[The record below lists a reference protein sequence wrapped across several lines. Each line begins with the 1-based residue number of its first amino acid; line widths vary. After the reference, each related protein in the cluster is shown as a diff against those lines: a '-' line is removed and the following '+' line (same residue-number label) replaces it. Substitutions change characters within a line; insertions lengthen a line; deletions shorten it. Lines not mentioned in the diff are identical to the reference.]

1 MRPWRRGPPE
11 MRVLFISQY
20 FPPEMGAPAA
30 RTYELARR
38 WVQLGAQVT
47 VVTAVPNHPT
57 GIVPAHYR
65 GKLLYEE
72 RTDGIRVLR
81 TWIYAAANRG
91 FWRRSL
97 NYISFMLSS
106 LLLGVRRAGPVDVI
120 VATSPQ
126 FLVGLSGW
134 AASCLTRVPLV
145 FEVRDLWPDSIAAL
159 GVLREGLLLRTL
171 RRLEMMLYR
180 HATRIVGVA
189 QSTQEVLVRR
199 GVDSEK
205 IVIIPNGADSEV
217 FRDLEKYNG
226 IRENLSLGRKF
237 VVSYIGTHGLAHG
250 LETVLDS
257 AERLRD
263 QEDIAFLFVGD
274 GAERE
279 GLMRRAEELA
289 LPNVHWI
296 GVQPRE
302 RIPYY
307 LATSD
312 VSLVPL
318 RRKPLFEK
326 VLPSKLFEIMGCSRP
341 VILGV
346 EGEARAAV
354 ESAGAGLCVRPEDP
368 QQLTDAILTLYRDPD
383 LAGTMGRNGR
393 TFVRR
398 HYCRD
403 RLAHTYFDVLD
414 AVVAESR

>member
-1 MRPWRRGPPE
+1 

-38 WVQLGAQVT
+38 WVQMGAEVT
-47 VVTAVPNHPT
+47 VITALPNHPT
-57 GIVPAHYR
+57 GVVPEPYR
-65 GKLLYEE
+65 GGRFFEE
-72 RTDGIRVLR
+72 SIDGIRVLR

-91 FWRRSL
+91 VWRRSL
-97 NYISFMLSS
+97 NYVSFMLSS
-106 LLLGVRRAGPVDVI
+106 LLLGVRRAGPVDVV

-134 AASCLTRVPLV
+134 VASRWRGVPFV

-159 GVLREGLLLRTL
+159 DMLREGTVLRAL

-189 QSTQEVLVRR
+189 RATKDELVRR
-199 GVDSEK
+199 GVDAEK
-205 IVIIPNGADSEV
+205 IAIVPNGADGEV

-250 LETVLDS
+250 LDTVLDC
-257 AERLRD
+257 ADRLR
-263 QEDIAFLFVGD
+263 QVADIAFLFVGD
-274 GAERE
+274 GAERVR
-279 GLMRRAEELA
+279 LVRRASDLG
-289 LPNVHWI
+289 LPNVHFL

-318 RRKPLFEK
+318 RRKDLFQK

-346 EGEARAAV
+346 EGEAQAAV
-354 ESAGAGLCVRPEDP
+354 EAADAGLCVRPEDP
-368 QQLTDAILTLYRDPD
+368 EQLSEAILTLYRDPE
-383 LAGTMGRNGR
+383 LADRLGRNGR
-393 TFVRR
+393 SFVRHNFR
-398 HYCRD
+398 RD
-403 RLAHTYFDVLD
+403 RLARSYLD
-414 AVVAESR
+414 LLHQVVAESH

>member
-1 MRPWRRGPPE
+1 

-30 RTYELARR
+30 RTYELSRR
-38 WVQLGAQVT
+38 WARLGAEVT
-47 VVTAVPNHPT
+47 VVTAIPNHPT
-57 GIVPAHYR
+57 GIIPEAYR
-65 GKLLYEE
+65 NATLFEE
-72 RTDGIRVLR
+72 EVDGVRVIR

-91 FWRRSL
+91 VWRRSL
-97 NYISFMLSS
+97 NYTSFMGSS
-106 LLLGVRRAGPVDVI
+106 LLQGLRRAGPVDVV

-134 AASCLTRVPLV
+134 AASRLRGVPFV

-159 GVLREGLLLRTL
+159 GVMQEGSVLRWL
-171 RRLEMMLYR
+171 RRIEMMLYR
-180 HATRIVGVA
+180 QATRVVGVA
-189 QSTQEVLVRR
+189 HSTQTELVRR
-199 GVDSEK
+199 GVDPEK
-205 IVIIPNGADSEV
+205 IVIIPNGADAEV

-226 IRENLSLGRKF
+226 IRENLELGHKF
-237 VVSYIGTHGLAHG
+237 VVSYVGTHGMAHG
-250 LETVLDS
+250 LETVLECADL
-257 AERLRD
+257 LRGNT
-263 QEDIAFLFVGD
+263 DIAFLFVGD

-279 GLMRRAEELA
+279 QLVRRARELE
-289 LPNVHWI
+289 LRNTHFV

-318 RRKPLFEK
+318 KRKPLFEK
-326 VLPSKLFEIMGCSRP
+326 VLPSKLFEIMGCARP

-354 ESAGAGLCVRPEDP
+354 EAARAGLCVRPEDP
-368 QQLTDAILTLYRDPD
+368 RDLAAAILRLYRDPQLGD
-383 LAGTMGRNGR
+383 RMGQNGR

-398 HYCRD
+398 NFCRD
-403 RLAHTYFDVLD
+403 RLARSYFDLLRE
-414 AVVAESR
+414 VVAETR

>member
-1 MRPWRRGPPE
+1 

-30 RTYELARR
+30 RTYDLARR
-38 WVQLGAQVT
+38 WVQHGAEVT

-57 GIVPAHYR
+57 GVVPEHYR
-65 GKLLYEE
+65 KGMLFEE
-72 RTDGIRVLR
+72 EVDGIRVLR

-97 NYISFMLSS
+97 NYVSFMCSS
-106 LLLGVRRAGPVDVI
+106 LWLGVRRAGPVDVV

-134 AASCLTRVPLV
+134 IASRWRNVPFV

-159 GVLREGLLLRTL
+159 GVMRDGLVLRTL
-171 RRLEMMLYR
+171 QRLEMMLYR

-189 QSTQEVLVRR
+189 HATKSELVRR
-199 GVDSEK
+199 GIDAEK

-250 LETVLDS
+250 LETVLACAD
-257 AERLRD
+257 RLRAHA
-263 QEDIAFLFVGD
+263 EIAFLFVGD

-279 GLMRRAEELA
+279 RLLKRAHDLQ
-289 LPNVHWI
+289 LPNVHFL

-318 RRKPLFEK
+318 RRKPLFQK

-346 EGEARAAV
+346 EGEAQVAV
-354 ESAGAGLCVRPEDP
+354 ETAQAGLCVRPEDP
-368 QQLTDAILTLYRDPD
+368 EDLAAAILTLYENPA
-383 LAGTMGRNGR
+383 LADRMGRNGR

-398 HYCRD
+398 HFCRD
-403 RLAHTYFDVLD
+403 RLANDYFDLLRQ
-414 AVVAESR
+414 VVAESR

>member
-1 MRPWRRGPPE
+1 MRI
-11 MRVLFISQY
+11 LFISQY

-38 WVQLGAQVT
+38 WVQQGAQVT
-47 VVTAVPNHPT
+47 VVTALPNHPT
-57 GIVPAHYR
+57 GIVPERYR
-65 GKLLYEE
+65 GGRVFEE
-72 RTDGIRVLR
+72 SLDGIRVLR

-91 FWRRSL
+91 FWRRSI
-97 NYISFMLSS
+97 NYVSFMFSS
-106 LLLGVRRAGPVDVI
+106 LFLGVRRAGPVDVV

-134 AASCLTRVPLV
+134 VASRWRGVPFV
-145 FEVRDLWPDSIAAL
+145 FEVRDLWPDSIAEL
-159 GVLREGLLLRTL
+159 GMLREGLVLRQL
-171 RRLEMMLYR
+171 RRLEMLLYR
-180 HATRIVGVA
+180 QASRVIGVA
-189 QSTQEVLVRR
+189 HSTRLELQRR
-199 GVDSEK
+199 GVDPEK
-205 IVIIPNGADSEV
+205 IIIIPNGADSEV

-226 IRENLSLGRKF
+226 IRESLSLGRKF

-250 LETVLDS
+250 LETVLDC
-257 AERLRD
+257 ADRLRAVK
-263 QEDIAFLFVGD
+263 DIAFLFVGD

-279 GLMRRAEELA
+279 RLLQRAESLQLE
-289 LPNVHWI
+289 NVHFL
-296 GVQPRE
+296 GVQPRD

-318 RRKPLFEK
+318 RRKGLFQK

-354 ESAGAGLCVRPEDP
+354 QSAEAGLCVRPEDP
-368 QQLTDAILTLYRDPD
+368 EDLTEAILTLYRNPD
-383 LAGTMGRNGR
+383 MADELGRNGR
-393 TFVRR
+393 RYVRR

-403 RLAHTYFDVLD
+403 RLARTYFNLLHE
-414 AVVAESR
+414 VVSESR

>member
-1 MRPWRRGPPE
+1 

-38 WVQLGAQVT
+38 WVQLGAEVT

-57 GIVPAHYR
+57 GVVPERYR
-65 GKLLYEE
+65 RGRLFEE
-72 RTDGIRVLR
+72 HLDGIRVLR
-81 TWIYAAANRG
+81 TWIYPAANRG

-97 NYISFMLSS
+97 NYVSFMCSS
-106 LLLGVRRAGPVDVI
+106 LCFGVRRAGPVDIVI
-120 VATSPQ
+120 ATSPQ

-134 AASCLTRVPLV
+134 VASRWRGVPFV

-171 RRLEMMLYR
+171 QRLEMLLYR
-180 HATRIVGVA
+180 QAVRIVGVA
-189 QSTQEVLVRR
+189 HSTKTELVRR
-199 GVDSEK
+199 GVEPEK

-217 FRDLEKYNG
+217 FRDLEKFNG
-226 IRENLSLGRKF
+226 IRENLDLGRKF

-250 LETVLDS
+250 LDTVLDC
-257 AERLRD
+257 ADRLR
-263 QEDIAFLFVGD
+263 QLPDIAFLFVGD

-279 GLMRRAEELA
+279 RLVERAGELA
-289 LPNVHWI
+289 LPNVHFL

-318 RRKPLFEK
+318 RRKELFQK

-346 EGEARAAV
+346 EGEAQIAV
-354 ESAGAGLCVRPEDP
+354 ERAEAGLCVAPEDP
-368 QQLTDAILTLYRDPD
+368 QQLAEAILTLFQDPA
-383 LAGTMGRNGR
+383 LADRLGRNGR
-393 TFVRR
+393 SYVRR

-403 RLAHTYFDVLD
+403 RLAGAYFALLRQ
-414 AVVAESR
+414 VVAENR

>member
-1 MRPWRRGPPE
+1 

-38 WVQLGAQVT
+38 WVAAGADVT
-47 VVTAVPNHPT
+47 VVTAIPNHPN
-57 GIVPAHYR
+57 GIVPAAYR
-65 GKLLYEE
+65 EKKLYEE
-72 RTDGIRVLR
+72 EIEGIRVLR

-97 NYISFMLSS
+97 NYTSFMLSS
-106 LLLGVRRAGPVDVI
+106 LAQGVRRAGPADVV

-134 AASCLTRVPLV
+134 TASKLLNAPFV
-145 FEVRDLWPDSIAAL
+145 FEVRDLWPDSIAEL
-159 GVLREGLLLRTL
+159 GVMREGAVLRFL

-180 HATRIVGVA
+180 HAARVVGVA
-189 QSTQEVLVRR
+189 HSTRRELVRR
-199 GVDSEK
+199 GIESEK
-205 IVIIPNGADSEV
+205 VVIIPNGADGEV
-217 FRDLEKYNG
+217 FRQLEKYNG

-237 VVSYIGTHGLAHG
+237 VVSYVGTHGMAHG
-250 LETVLDS
+250 LETVLECAD
-257 AERLRD
+257 RLRGND
-263 QEDIAFLFVGD
+263 DIAFLFVGD

-279 GLMRRAEELA
+279 GLIRRAGELR
-289 LPNVHWI
+289 LDNVHFV

-302 RIPYY
+302 RIPDY

-318 RRKPLFEK
+318 RRKPLFQK

-341 VILGV
+341 IILGV

-354 ESAGAGLCVRPEDP
+354 EAAGAGLCVRPEDP
-368 QQLTDAILTLYRDPD
+368 RSMAEAILQLYRDPD
-383 LAGTMGRNGR
+383 LATALGRNGR
-393 TFVRR
+393 SYVRR
-398 HYCRD
+398 NFCRD
-403 RLAHTYFDVLD
+403 QLAD
-414 AVVAESR
+414 AYLHLLREVVAESH

>member
-1 MRPWRRGPPE
+1 

-38 WVQLGAQVT
+38 WVQMGAEVT
-47 VVTAVPNHPT
+47 VVTALPNHPT
-57 GIVPAHYR
+57 GVVPERYR
-65 GKLLYEE
+65 QGRFFEE
-72 RTDGIRVLR
+72 HLDGIRVLR

-97 NYISFMLSS
+97 NYVSFMFSS

-120 VATSPQ
+120 IATSPQ
-126 FLVGLSGW
+126 FLVGISGW
-134 AASCLTRVPLV
+134 IASRWRSAPFI
-145 FEVRDLWPDSIAAL
+145 FEVRDLWPDSIAEL
-159 GVLREGLLLRTL
+159 GMLREGIVLRQL
-171 RRLEMMLYR
+171 RRLEMLLYR
-180 HATRIVGVA
+180 QATRVIGVA
-189 QSTQEVLVRR
+189 HSTRRELLAR
-199 GVDSEK
+199 GVDPEK
-205 IVIIPNGADSEV
+205 IVIIPNGADAEV

-257 AERLRD
+257 AHRLREFD
-263 QEDIAFLFVGD
+263 DIVFLFVGD

-279 GLMRRAEELA
+279 RLLQRSAQLQ
-289 LPNVHWI
+289 LKNVHFL

-302 RIPYY
+302 RIPHY

-318 RRKPLFEK
+318 RRKSLFQK

-368 QQLTDAILTLYRDPD
+368 EALTQAILTLYRDPTLVD
-383 LAGTMGRNGR
+383 LLGRNGR
-393 TFVRR
+393 QYVRR

-403 RLAHTYFDVLD
+403 RLARRYFETLRR
-414 AVVAESR
+414 VVSESH